1 MISKTGMF
9 PGFLALSLLLISG
22 VSSPGLAKRGTGG
35 SAPGASAITATGA
48 DTRMG
53 IEAFKLKNGLKVLLV
68 ERAAA
73 PVVVVNMIY
82 HVGSRNE
89 AVGYTGSTHFLEHLM
104 FKGTAAHDPLKGTG
118 LDDLLKGVGG
128 INNATTSYDRTNY
141 YEVVPRQSVDLAL
154 QLEADRMRHLLLRK
168 ADRDAEMTV
177 VRNELE
183 RGEDEPS
190 ELLSNMAF
198 ATAFKEHPYHHPVIG
213 WRSDVEGV
221 PLSRLRRF
229 YDDFYWPDNAT
240 LVVTGDFQKKELLKK
255 IEAAFGD
262 IPSSPGP
269 FPKVYTKE
277 PAQEGE
283 RRFIV
288 SRGKELPRVLVAFH
302 TPKGTDRATA
312 PLDVVASVLG
322 DSSRKSS
329 RLYKSLI
336 ETGLCSECSASN
348 YTLLDPGLFFVQA
361 TVQPGQNPRQVEA
374 VILAELNRISESGI
388 SETELLR
395 ARQSIVKRFKLS
407 LSDPMNLTQSLT
419 EGIAVGSWQWW
430 CAYPDSVAK
439 VSLAEAK
446 DYSSR
451 TFTENN
457 RTVGFYLPKAN
468 ADGKAS
474 TGYYQFPAP
483 KPVDLPALAG
493 GTEEPAQGSFPAA
506 GLLPTGSGKNEISP
520 RIKKLVLEN
529 GLTVL
534 LYPIPRSGTVAISG
548 KIRAGDYFARAPHT
562 ERNDLLARLLSFGTK
577 TYSKQELAQKL
588 ESMGASLD
596 FDAET
601 FFHNFETEVTTQDL
615 PLMVKLLASCM
626 IEPSLRNEDLKEVSQ
641 IYVAQLKEEST
652 QTATLAWN
660 KVLGTL
666 YKKDSVY
673 HADGFDEQIKA
684 VSDTTIEE
692 IRAHHKAQYRPANTV
707 LTLVGDFDVDKACA
721 LMQETFSSSGSPSP
735 WPGDARGKD
744 PIEVEA
750 DVLANLTDKT
760 PLVSKLAE
768 KANVDIVLAR
778 PVNLSVRSSDY
789 LAALVANAVLGYDS
803 FACRLAPVRDR
814 YGLTYGIYSRIVDP
828 EFPYGPWSIELSV
841 NPENVKRAL
850 AIVKKI
856 VGEFD
861 KGGISP
867 EELAKEKSHLAG
879 AYLVGLR
886 SPRALARKIC
896 EYEQLGLPL
905 KNLDNFPWRLSKITL
920 KDVNEAIRKHF
931 DVTTMRVSLS
941 GSLD

>member
-1 MISKTGMF
+1 MLSKNGIL
-9 PGFLALSLLLISG
+9 PGLLALSLLLISG
-22 VSSPGLAKRGTGG
+22 VSSPGLAKKAGT
-35 SAPGASAITATGA
+35 APGTITATGA
-48 DTRMG
+48 DTRLGM
-53 IEAFKLKNGLKVLLV
+53 EAFKLKNGLKVLLV

-104 FKGTAAHDPLKGTG
+104 FKGTASHDPLKGTG

-141 YEVVPRQSVDLAL
+141 YEVVPRESVDLAL
-154 QLEADRMRHLLLRK
+154 ELEADRMRHLLLRK
-168 ADRDAEMTV
+168 SDRDAEMTV

-255 IEAAFGD
+255 IEAAFGA
-262 IPSSPGP
+262 IPASPRA
-269 FPKVYTKE
+269 FPAVYTKE

-283 RRFIV
+283 RRFTV

-302 TPKGTDRATA
+302 TPRGTDRATA
-312 PLDVVASVLG
+312 PLDVVAAVLG
-322 DSSRKSS
+322 DSNRKSS

-374 VILAELNRISESGI
+374 QILAELERLSKNGI
-388 SETELLR
+388 TEDELVR

-407 LSDPMNLTQSLT
+407 LSDPMSLTQSLT
-419 EGIAVGSWQWW
+419 EGIAVANWQWW
-430 CAYPDSVAK
+430 CAYPDSVAR
-439 VSLAEAK
+439 VSLAEAR
-446 DYSSR
+446 DYASR

-457 RTVGFYLPKAN
+457 RTVGYYLPKPTAEKT
-468 ADGKAS
+468 AYS
-474 TGYYQFPAP
+474 GYYQWPEP
-483 KPVDLPALAG
+483 KPMALPAVVEGRIDA
-493 GTEEPAQGSFPAA
+493 EGSTFPAA
-506 GLLPTGSGKNEISP
+506 RLNETESGKREISP
-520 RIKKLVLEN
+520 RIKKLVLGN

-534 LYPIPRSGTVAISG
+534 LYPIARSGTVAISG

-562 ERNDLLARLLSFGTK
+562 ERNDLLSRLLSFGTK
-577 TYSKQELAQKL
+577 TYSKQDMAQKL

-596 FDAET
+596 FEAET

-615 PLMVKLLASCM
+615 PLMVKLVASCM
-626 IEPSLRNEDLKEVSQ
+626 IEPSLRSQDLQEVSQ
-641 IYVAQLKEEST
+641 IYAAQLKEEST

-660 KVLGTL
+660 KLLGKL
-666 YKKDSVY
+666 YKEDCVY
-673 HADGFDEQIKA
+673 HADSFEEQIKA
-684 VSDTTIEE
+684 VNETTIEE
-692 IRAHHKAQYRPANTV
+692 IRAHHKAQYRPSNTV
-707 LTLVGDFDVDKACA
+707 LTLVGDFDVDKAST
-721 LMQETFSSSGSPSP
+721 LLQETFAQ
-735 WPGDARGKD
+735 WPGDGKGAS
-744 PIEVEA
+744 PIKIEA
-750 DVLANLTDKT
+750 DVLNTSDDKT
-760 PLVSKLAE
+760 PLVSKLSE

-778 PVNLSVRSSDY
+778 PVDLSVRAGDY
-789 LAALVANAVLGYDS
+789 LPALIANAVLGYDS

-841 NPENVKRAL
+841 NPENVKRSL
-850 AIVKKI
+850 DIVKKI
-856 VGEFD
+856 VGQFD
-861 KGGISP
+861 KEGISAA
-867 EELAKEKSHLAG
+867 ELAKEKSHLAG

-886 SPRALARKIC
+886 SPRALARKIS

-905 KNLDNFPWRLSKITL
+905 KNLDNFPARLSRVTL
-920 KDVNEAIRKHF
+920 KDVNQAIRKHF
-931 DVTTMRVSLS
+931 DVNTLRVSLS
-941 GSLD
+941 GTLD

>member
-1 MISKTGMF
+1 MLSKTGIF

-22 VSSPGLAKRGTGG
+22 VSSPVPAKNGTSGA
-35 SAPGASAITATGA
+35 APPASSITATGA
-48 DTRMG
+48 DPKMG

-141 YEVVPRQSVDLAL
+141 YEVVPRESVDLAL

-240 LVVTGDFQKKELLKK
+240 LVVTGDFRKKELLKK
-255 IEAAFGD
+255 IEAAFGG
-262 IPSSPGP
+262 IPSSPKP
-269 FPKVYTKE
+269 FPAVYTKE

-283 RRFIV
+283 RRFLV

-302 TPKGTDRATA
+302 TPRGIDRATA

-374 VILAELNRISESGI
+374 VILAELNRINESGI
-388 SETELLR
+388 TETELLR

-446 DYSSR
+446 DFAGR

-457 RTVGFYLPKAN
+457 RTVGYYLPKPTSESYT
-468 ADGKAS
+468 AS

-483 KPVDLPALAG
+483 KPVELPALAG
-493 GTEEPAQGSFPAA
+493 GELEQTQGSFPFA
-506 GLLPTGSGKNEISP
+506 GLLTAGSGKSEISP
-520 RIKKLVLEN
+520 RVKKVVLEN

-534 LYPIPRSGTVAISG
+534 LYPIARSGTVAISG

-641 IYVAQLKEEST
+641 IYAAQLKEEST

-673 HADGFDEQIKA
+673 HADDFDEQIKA

-721 LMQETFSSSGSPSP
+721 LLQETFSSGQ
-735 WPGDARGKD
+735 WPGDGKGPS
-744 PIEVEA
+744 PIKVEA
-750 DVLANLTDKT
+750 DVLEKVSDKT

-850 AIVKKI
+850 EIVKKI

-867 EELAKEKSHLAG
+867 GELAKEKSHLAG

-931 DVTTMRVSLS
+931 DVTTMQVSLS
-941 GSLD
+941 GTLD